1 MRKYMSD
8 KEIHKTVSVIVPVY
22 NRAHYVAETIESILA
37 QTYSNIEL
45 ILINDGS
52 TDSSLQVLREY
63 QHRHPDKIVVIDQEN
78 QGQITARNNGI
89 SRAKGEFIAFL
100 DSDDLWYPEKL
111 ELQLPLLKNEV
122 ALVYSAIENI
132 DENGRVLEQEYCD
145 ESLVAE
151 MYAALLVQNRMT
163 GGSVVVTKQALDDV
177 GLFDPEFKA
186 AENWDLWLR
195 ICRKYRAALVNKVL
209 VKYRIHPGNMSANS
223 LLMLEAK
230 EKIIRKH
237 SSLAPQQP
245 SLIKA
250 LTLAKADLAYR
261 YGLFY
266 SSKGDYSQARQSFRL
281 AQRLAP
287 GYKDVKQ
294 RILRSYLGRS
304 GNALLAALKRQ
315 VSGKS

>member
-1 MRKYMSD
+1 MPD
-8 KEIHKTVSVIVPVY
+8 KENHKIVSVIVPVY

-37 QTYSNIEL
+37 QTYKNIEL

-52 TDSSLQVLREY
+52 TDSSLIVLQEY
-63 QHRHPDKIVVIDQEN
+63 QRRHPDKVVIVDQEN
-78 QGQITARNNGI
+78 QGQIAARNNGI
-89 SRAKGEFIAFL
+89 KKAKGEFIAFL

-111 ELQLPLLKNEV
+111 ELQLPYLKNDV

-132 DENGRVLEQEYCD
+132 DQNGTVLNQEYCD
-145 ESLVAE
+145 ESLVSD

-163 GGSVVVTKQALDDV
+163 GGSVVVTKRALDDV

-209 VKYRIHPGNMSANS
+209 VKYRIHPGNMSANHQ
-223 LLMLEAK
+223 LMLEAK
-230 EKIIRKH
+230 EKILHKH
-237 SSLAPQQP
+237 GSPEPKDL
-245 SLIKA
+245 LLLKA

-261 YGLFY
+261 YGLY
-266 SSKGDYSQARQSFRL
+266 YASTGDYVKARQSFRSS
-281 AQRLAP
+281 QCFAP

-294 RILRSYLGRS
+294 RILRTYFGKS
-304 GNALLAALKRQ
+304 GNALLAALKRL
-315 VSGKS
+315 VSRKN